1 MDQNIYR
8 KVSIDRLSSPEQ
20 LDRLIIVTSSKLW
33 ITLLAVASI
42 LVAAIIWGVTGSIST
57 NISGDGMLITSG
69 GTTEICSSCEGQISD
84 IRVVAGDYIKAGE
97 IVARMNQ
104 NDLVDQI
111 AILMEKTESLK
122 ASGADDNEILDY
134 EQQVTALKNKL
145 AETSVIISPKAGRVT
160 EVNAAVGDKVEL
172 GTSVV
177 SIVDEDKDENDLMAV
192 FYVPVASG
200 KKLKAGMQTKISP
213 SIVQE
218 EEYGCI
224 LGRVVS
230 VSEYPISVKTAEQK
244 LGNSKIAESYAG
256 NNVCLE
262 VLAELEVNKDTDSG
276 YQWSTEDGP
285 PIKLENGTVCSAFV
299 IVETQRPI
307 EKVFPQMKSLFGR

>member
-1 MDQNIYR
+1 MNQNIYR

-20 LDRLIIVTSSKLW
+20 LDRLIIVTSSRLW
-33 ITLLAVASI
+33 IALLAVASI

-84 IRVVAGDYIKAGE
+84 IRVVAGDYIEEGE
-97 IVARMNQ
+97 IVARMSQ
-104 NDLVDQI
+104 NDLVDEI
-111 AILMEKTESLK
+111 TILMRKMEGLK
-122 ASGADDNEILDY
+122 ASGTDESVILDY
-134 EQQVTALKNKL
+134 EQQVTALKDKL
-145 AETSVIISPKAGRVT
+145 AETSVIISQKAGRVI
-160 EVNAAVGDKVEL
+160 EVNAAIGDKVEL

-177 SIVDEDKDENDLMAV
+177 SIVDEDKDEDDLMAV

-200 KKLKAGMQTKISP
+200 KKLKAGMKAKISP

-230 VSEYPISVKTAEQK
+230 VSEYPVSVKTAEQK

-256 NNVCLE
+256 NDVCLE
-262 VLAELEVNKDTDSG
+262 VLAELEVNKKTDSG
-276 YQWSTEDGP
+276 YRWTTEGGP
-285 PIKLENGTVCSAFV
+285 PLKLENGTVCSAFV
-299 IVETQRPI
+299 IVDTQRPI
-307 EKVFPQMKSLFGR
+307 EMVFPQMKGLFGR